1 MGVEIVVVD
10 VDVDN
15 VGFSEI
21 DVVELSLAVVSL
33 GNINLNYRALTL

>member
-1 MGVEIVVVD
+1 VGVEIGVVD

-15 VGFSEI
+15 
-21 DVVELSLAVVSL
+21 VVELSLAVVSL